1 MFYLNTIKQ
10 LLLFIEQLDQL
21 EVCLPFSRL
30 LTWIP
35 ILAVLKNLRWNSS
48 KTSLYSHGS
57 AEDLA
62 DSFKVR
68 LIEVLLSVRINVSS
82 LALFVE
88 MYLFQRTIAMIDDF
102 TVKVFWQVLTCHFL
116 FMFGQN
122 QMQTW
127 ICRIT

>member
-1 MFYLNTIKQ
+1 MLLILLETLYLNTIEQ
-10 LLLFIEQLDQL
+10 LFCLVEQLDQL
-21 EVCLPFSRL
+21 EVCLPYSRL
-30 LTWIP
+30 LAGKP
-35 ILAVLKNLRWNSS
+35 ILVVFQNLRWNSS

-102 TVKVFWQVLTCHFL
+102 TVKVF
-116 FMFGQN
+116 
-122 QMQTW
+122 
-127 ICRIT
+127 